1 MLCTNSVDAILHL
14 GVIIICVLYPE
25 PIIGFFGS
33 DTFLNKNPYNDNER
47 RYMGFDVCEKKGVS
61 GRLSVDQIMPHT
73 DTKV

>member
-1 MLCTNSVDAILHL
+1 MSTKV
-14 GVIIICVLYPE
+14 
-25 PIIGFFGS
+25 GFAFIPRAKARGFSRSPS
-33 DTFLNKNPYNDNER
+33 DKNPYNDNER